1 MFDQTYQEY
10 KDELKKYAALGV
22 WDAALDLGYKDDVLQ
37 SKFVYEHIWN
47 SMMMRDEV
55 SVRAAESV
63 DIKHLEE
70 HDIVIRDG
78 VVMFKEG
85 AVLNCPA
92 CTNLVTLYLYSRI
105 KSGDV
110 KPRKGACQSCN
121 RPYSA
126 FVD

>member
-22 WDAALDLGYKDDVLQ
+22 WDAALDLGYDENILQ
-37 SKFVYEHIWN
+37 SKFTYEHIWH
-47 SMMMRDEV
+47 SLMMRDEV

-78 VVMFKEG
+78 VVMFKEDAKRG
-85 AVLNCPA
+85 NQNDRQ
-92 CTNLVTLYLYSRI
+92 TN
-105 KSGDV
+105 
-110 KPRKGACQSCN
+110 N
-121 RPYSA
+121 RNTGN
-126 FVD
+126 